1 MDEPNR
7 PVIIIGK
14 RGGIENYQLLI
25 RNEPILE
32 GHIPSAYREKSEY
45 AGFLTE
51 TSTKF
56 ATKLLDHNEQV
67 SPGIA
72 NGFSV
77 ARSLKGLIIDQLEE
91 IDYRQF
97 ELALRERWQVLSRE
111 RQNKPLTIGR
121 ALN

>member
-91 IDYRQF
+91 IDYHLFEEILKRKLTEVARQP
-97 ELALRERWQVLSRE
+97 A
-111 RQNKPLTIGR
+111 KPLTIGR